1 MKRKYKIITLFIS
14 MVLILSQ
21 LTACSEEDLGYL
33 SLLKEI
39 YGLSKGNIEYT
50 MNFSPNKQNIYANMK
65 QNYTQ
70 QELQSIDKM
79 ISFNNLNLSFTGDFD
94 VSDISNIKFDIDI
107 KYSLDNK
114 EQEDFGSIKFVD
126 NKILISKQTFVNICN
141 FIPLEGSKFIN
152 SSFSDKNYFI
162 LADLEEQ
169 YLLEDY
175 KEEIDKIFEED
186 SLLSTLFE
194 DFNSGLITK
203 ASSGYKFEFDG
214 TKVSTTLK
222 NATKY
227 LIETKKDS
235 YIAEYY
241 TYLFSYMDS
250 ILQPFIN
257 SQFKGSLYKIG
268 NTYTEEMTLN
278 LKYIGSDIGNIYSK
292 SKIELKDVN
301 IKSENMSDTIEIY
314 DAINIL
320 SSIMYFDENKINIE
334 NTEVP
339 IIRTSDGFSSF
350 DENLSPYSTYNYK
363 DWLKGTEKYNT
374 KLSKDFVIDENN
386 LDCLLEGYYSY
397 KDMIEINGKYV
408 LVKHNLYYLMLDNK
422 VLNLMIAEL
431 PSIKDAQNSF
441 AGDLYSREEIYSKL
455 SDIGDVAYGNS
466 DFIGFTRANMY
477 VSILNQNNDESI
489 DIKDIAKKL
498 DIQISKTIK

>member
-1 MKRKYKIITLFIS
+1 MKKKYKIIALFIS
-14 MVLILSQ
+14 MILILSQ
-21 LTACSEEDLGYL
+21 LTACSEDDLGYL

-39 YGLSKGNIEYT
+39 YGLNKGNIEYSI
-50 MNFSPNKQNIYANMK
+50 NFSPNKQNIYDQIK

-70 QELQSIDKM
+70 QELQSIDKI

-126 NKILISKQTFVNICN
+126 NKILISKQAFINICK
-141 FIPLEGSKFIN
+141 FTYLEESKFIN

-175 KEEIDKIFEED
+175 KEEIDMIFEED
-186 SLLSTLFE
+186 FFLSTLFE
-194 DFNSGLITK
+194 NFNSGLITK

-227 LIETKKDS
+227 LIETEKDS
-235 YIAEYY
+235 YITEYY

-257 SQFKGSLYKIG
+257 SQFKGSFYKIG
-268 NTYTEEMTLN
+268 NTYTEEMSLN
-278 LKYIGSDIGNIYSK
+278 LKYRGSDIGDIYCK

-301 IKSENMSDTIEIY
+301 IKSENISDTIEIK

-320 SSIMYFDENKINIE
+320 SSLIYFDENKINIE

-339 IIRTSDGFSSF
+339 IIRTSDGFSSY
-350 DENLSPYSTYNYK
+350 EQELLPYSTYNYK
-363 DWLKGTEKYNT
+363 DWIKGTEKYNNT
-374 KLSKDFVIDENN
+374 LSKNFVMDENN
-386 LDCLLEGYYSY
+386 LDYSIEEYYSY
-397 KDMIEINGKYV
+397 KDIIEINGQSV
-408 LVKHNLYYLMLDNK
+408 LEQHNLYYLISDDK
-422 VLNLMIAEL
+422 IVNLMIAEF

-441 AGDLYSREEIYSKL
+441 AGDLYSREEIYNKL
-455 SDIGDVAYGNS
+455 SDIGDVAYGNL

-477 VSILNQNNDESI
+477 VFILNQNNDESI
-489 DIKDIAKKL
+489 DIKDLAKKL
-498 DIQISKTIK
+498 DMQISKTIK